1 MLSQGI
7 PEHSKGAS
15 LLRRG
20 VEMSVSNQALKKE
33 MNYNLLTLGQSPR
46 DEVDIR
52 VLPQIMII
60 IFRVD
65 LLENS

>member
-1 MLSQGI
+1 M
-7 PEHSKGAS
+7 
-15 LLRRG
+15 LRRG

-46 DEVDIR
+46 DEIDVR
-52 VLPQIMII
+52 VLPQIMVI